1 MSASK
6 FARRCLNVPHFF
18 VIANIVSAAAC
29 GACFCGARARI
40 FDILGLFAL
49 KIGVGWVDGVVG
61 GAAH

>member
-1 MSASK
+1 MVRV
-6 FARRCLNVPHFF
+6 FAV
-18 VIANIVSAAAC
+18 
-29 GACFCGARARI
+29 RARI